1 MNDNNDNDKP
11 WSDYDWAIEELDLDA
26 LEEVE

>member
-1 MNDNNDNDKP
+1 MNDDNDKP
-11 WSDYDWAIEELDLDA
+11 WSDYDWAVEELDLDA